1 MNQNNYF
8 TEQEA
13 FWAGEFGDDYIG
25 RNKGENQ
32 VASNIMFFSKILL
45 RIGSIESAIEF
56 VANIGL
62 NLLAMKQLLPSAK
75 FAAIEIND
83 KAARELKHIQGVDVY
98 QDSILNFTPAKKYE
112 LVLAKGVLIHIA
124 PDRLIDVYERL
135 YQASSKFILLAE
147 YYIIQRLL
155 KFRIVVIKR
164 SFSNV
169 TLRGKCWIG
178 FLNFDYWT
186 MVLSIIEILSLKTI
200 LPGFSW
206 KNNTY
211 INEHCHSC

>member
-1 MNQNNYF
+1 MGQNNYF

-25 RNKGENQ
+25 RNKGENK

-45 RIGSIESAIEF
+45 RIGSIESVIEF
-56 VANIGL
+56 GANIGL

-98 QDSILNFTPAKKYE
+98 QDSILNFTPPKKYE

-124 PDRLIDVYERL
+124 PDRLTDVYERL
-135 YQASSKFILLAE
+135 YQAYSKFILLAE
-147 YYIIQRLL
+147 YYNPTPVEVSYRGHKEKLFKRDFAGEMLDRFPQLRLL
-155 KFRIVVIKR
+155 DYGFVYHRD
-164 SFSNV
+164 SFPQDDM
-169 TLRGKCWIG
+169 TW
-178 FLNFDYWT
+178 FL
-186 MVLSIIEILSLKTI
+186 MEK
-200 LPGFSW
+200 
-206 KNNTY
+206 
-211 INEHCHSC
+211 